1 MIGFPAVGHVK
12 SANSMAYLLVH
23 LFMAFPVL
31 KRCGSGLHKY
41 QQCAKISTKESF
53 KEIRMKG
60 K

>member
-12 SANSMAYLLVH
+12 NSNSVAYLLVH

-31 KRCGSGLHKY
+31 KRSRSNSHR
-41 QQCAKISTKESF
+41 QCAKISTKEDF
-53 KEIRMKG
+53 KEIRMRG